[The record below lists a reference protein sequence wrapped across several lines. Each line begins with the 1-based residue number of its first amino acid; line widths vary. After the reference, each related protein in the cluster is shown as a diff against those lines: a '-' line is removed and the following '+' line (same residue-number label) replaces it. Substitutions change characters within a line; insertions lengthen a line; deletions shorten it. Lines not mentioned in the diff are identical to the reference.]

1 MNEGGAMMRIL
12 ITGAGGSIGS
22 GLTERLE
29 DQHALRLSDVAV
41 LETEHE
47 CVQMDVRDREAFK
60 RAAEGMDLIIHTPAW
75 HGIHL
80 RDHSESDFWDLN
92 VSGTFNMFQAVV
104 ANRVPRV
111 VWLSSQSVFS
121 RDNIYG
127 LTKVVGEELCGFYH
141 RKHGVRCTILRPA
154 DFTPYRNRK
163 HYGERLL
170 RGGVDR
176 RDVIEI
182 TTLAAENGTIGLE
195 AFPAMRDDPFTP
207 EDVQRWRNNR
217 ETVLESHVPGAHV
230 LVERYN
236 IDLPE
241 EIAPPD
247 ISIAKERLGYQPR
260 FNFVTFL
267 QELAEHDR
275 RGTALEWLA
284 GR

>member
-1 MNEGGAMMRIL
+1 MMRIL

-22 GLTERLE
+22 GLTERLGN
-29 DQHALRLSDVAV
+29 QHALRLSDVGV
-41 LETEHE
+41 PETEHE
-47 CVQMDVRDREAFK
+47 FVQMDVRDREAFA

-80 RDHSESDFWDLN
+80 RDHAESDFWDLN
-92 VSGTFNMFQAVV
+92 VTGTFNMFQAAV
-104 ANRVPRV
+104 ANEVPRV

-154 DFTPYRNRK
+154 DFTPYRNRQ

-182 TTLAAENGTIGLE
+182 TALAAENDAIELE

-207 EDVQRWRNNR
+207 EDVRGWRSNR
-217 ETVLESHVPGAHV
+217 ETVLERHVPGARE
-230 LVERYN
+230 LIERYT

-241 EIAPPD
+241 EIALPD
-247 ISIAKERLGYQPR
+247 IAIAKERLGYTPR
-260 FNFVTFL
+260 HNFVTFL

-275 RGTALEWLA
+275 CGTAPEWLA
-284 GR
+284 GT

>member
-1 MNEGGAMMRIL
+1 MRIL

-22 GLTERLE
+22 GLTERLGAH
-29 DQHALRLSDVAV
+29 HALRLADVAV

-75 HGIHL
+75 HGTHL
-80 RDHSESDFWDLN
+80 RDHSETDFWDLN
-92 VSGTFNMFQAVV
+92 VSGTFNLFQAVV
-104 ANRVPRV
+104 AHRVPRV

-154 DFTPYRNRK
+154 DFTPYRDRK

-170 RGGVDR
+170 QGGVDR

-182 TTLAAENGTIGLE
+182 TALAAENGAIGLE

-207 EDVQRWRNNR
+207 EDVQRWRNSR
-217 ETVLESHVPGAHV
+217 ETVLERHVPGARV
-230 LVERYN
+230 LVERYT

-241 EIAPPD
+241 EIAPPN
-247 ISIAKERLGYQPR
+247 ISIAKERLSYKPR
-260 FNFVTFL
+260 YTFVTFL
-267 QELAEHDR
+267 QDLAEHDG
-275 RGTALEWLA
+275 RGTAREWLA